1 MKAKLIKNAKV
12 IDVEAGIVRSN
23 LQISIRDG
31 RIEEVAT
38 AVQGRFAEV
47 IDASEFCVCPGLIDT
62 HVHLFLDAGENPRI
76 SFLAGDADSRLRTA
90 HANALRAISA
100 GITTLRD
107 CGGPAELVWSL
118 QHSVERGDICG
129 PRILACGSPL
139 VSPGG
144 HCHFFGIE
152 LRSPVDVGCAIEKQV
167 RQGASF
173 VKLIASGGGLT
184 PGTRPEEADLPL
196 PLMREATRLARAHG
210 VYVAAHCHATE
221 SIVRALDAGVDT
233 IEHAG
238 FVSASGYPR
247 FDAEIAARLKAEGT
261 IVVPTVISAV
271 RMASAL
277 RRQPANDSH
286 TRRSLAR
293 FAARREHVAR
303 FLEAGV
309 RIAAGTDCGV
319 PNTPF
324 DSLVD
329 ELNAFVK
336 AGMTPAG
343 ALRLATSEAARY
355 LRQPALGAIQ
365 PGYAADLLFL
375 DANPLSDTEALRLP
389 AAVFKGGE
397 IVAGIAVPSVDHR
410 EIRVSSRSLRSS
422 VG

>member
-1 MKAKLIKNAKV
+1 MKTKLIKNAKV
-12 IDVEAGIVRSN
+12 IDVEAGIVRPD

-31 RIEEVAT
+31 RIEEVASP
-38 AVQGRFAEV
+38 VHGRFTEV
-47 IDASEFCVCPGLIDT
+47 IDAGEFYVCPGLIDT

-76 SFLAGDADSRLRTA
+76 TFLEGDAESRLRTA
-90 HANALRAISA
+90 RANAQRAVSA

-107 CGGPAELVWSL
+107 CGGPAELVWPL
-118 QHSVERGDICG
+118 QRSVERGDIHG

-152 LRSPVDVGCAIEKQV
+152 LRSAADVAGAIEKQV
-167 RQGASF
+167 GQGASF

-184 PGTRPEEADLPL
+184 PGTRPQEADLPL
-196 PLMREATRLARAHG
+196 PLMREATRVARAHG

-247 FDAEIAARLKAEGT
+247 FDAEIATRLKAEGT

-277 RRQPANDSH
+277 RRQAVNDSQ
-286 TRRSLAR
+286 TRRSMAR
-293 FAARREHVAR
+293 FAARSEHVAR
-303 FLEAGV
+303 FLESGV

-319 PNTPF
+319 SNTPF
-324 DSLVD
+324 DSLAD
-329 ELNAFVK
+329 ELSTYVK

-343 ALRLATSEAARY
+343 ALRSATSEAARY

-375 DANPLSDTEALRLP
+375 EANPLLDLKALRMP

-397 IVAGIAVPSVDHR
+397 MVAGSTAPSVEYR
-410 EIRVSSRSLRSS
+410 EIRVLSRSLRSS
-422 VG
+422 AG